1 METRQASYPITEGFV
16 TLLAALLRGDV
27 PHDLG
32 EATGTRAEGEGPG
45 VQPYIDYLVEDVLL
59 PIRARPH
66 ADAGQRWRIA
76 AMALEALVLV
86 LERYPLV
93 PDDDRL
99 RNLGAEVARN
109 GEEAVLL
116 VRIHDRQLAAVQRV
130 AGVGVNLAHHGL

>member
-1 METRQASYPITEGFV
+1 MRILPGRGRRELLRRELEEVETRQAAYPITEGFV

-45 VQPYIDYLVEDVLL
+45 VQPYIDYLVEDILL

-66 ADAGQRWRIA
+66 ADAGQRWKIVA
-76 AMALEALVLV
+76 KAVEALVLV

-99 RNLGAEVARN
+99 RNLGLDSA
-109 GEEAVLL
+109 
-116 VRIHDRQLAAVQRV
+116 QRRRAKEQV
-130 AGVGVNLAHHGL
+130 